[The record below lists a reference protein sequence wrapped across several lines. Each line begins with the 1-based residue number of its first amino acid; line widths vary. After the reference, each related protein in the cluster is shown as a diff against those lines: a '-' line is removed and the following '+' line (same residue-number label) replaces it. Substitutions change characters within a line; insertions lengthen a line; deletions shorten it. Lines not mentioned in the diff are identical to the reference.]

1 MMNFPIAI
9 YNRERPN
16 RFLAAVSPI
25 LAVILTLALGGA
37 IFAMVGKEPLYSL
50 YVFCVEPLLTLRG
63 WGELGVKMTPLI
75 LCALGLVV
83 CYRAN
88 IWNIGAEGQL
98 IIGALCGGYVAL
110 QASPGSERALHDLG
124 DTCVDCRRSFVRGH
138 YGMAERQMQRE
149 RDPGFFD
156 AGLCR

>member
-75 LCALGLVV
+75 LCALGLVGLLPAPIFGISEQKV
-83 CYRAN
+83 N
-88 IWNIGAEGQL
+88 SL
-98 IIGALCGGYVAL
+98 
-110 QASPGSERALHDLG
+110 SERFAAA
-124 DTCVDCRRSFVRGH
+124 TSRFRRVPIR
-138 YGMAERQMQRE
+138 
-149 RDPGFFD
+149 
-156 AGLCR
+156 AGSS